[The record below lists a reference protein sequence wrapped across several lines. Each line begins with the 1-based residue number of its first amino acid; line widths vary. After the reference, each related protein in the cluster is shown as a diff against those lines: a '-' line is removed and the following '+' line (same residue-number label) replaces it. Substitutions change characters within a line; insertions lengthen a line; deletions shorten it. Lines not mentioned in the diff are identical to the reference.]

1 MVIAIVILGIFLFIA
16 LCAIGFL
23 FMILKACSK
32 YIKLDDRTAT
42 DIFFDKKNIV
52 KEYPCNLLLTLTINE
67 NLSDMLAAY
76 DFSEYEE
83 RKIIGLTIYYGDD
96 SRIKQMF
103 KGDEEKISLMYYNQK
118 VYEMKDGGYQWDFR
132 SLLQ

>member
-1 MVIAIVILGIFLFIA
+1 MVIAIVILGIFLFVA

-23 FMILKACSK
+23 FMILKAYGK
-32 YIKLDDRTAT
+32 YIKLDDKTAT

-96 SRIKQMF
+96 NKIKQMF
-103 KGDEEKISLMYYNQK
+103 KGDEEEISLMYYNQK
-118 VYEMKDGGYQWDFR
+118 VYKMKDGGYQWDFR
-132 SLLQ
+132 SLSQ

>member
-1 MVIAIVILGIFLFIA
+1 
-16 LCAIGFL
+16 
-23 FMILKACSK
+23 
-32 YIKLDDRTAT
+32 
-42 DIFFDKKNIV
+42 
-52 KEYPCNLLLTLTINE
+52 
-67 NLSDMLAAY
+67 MLAAY

-103 KGDEEKISLMYYNQK
+103 KGDEEEISLMYYNQK

-132 SLLQ
+132 SLL

>member
-1 MVIAIVILGIFLFIA
+1 MVIAIVILGIFLFVA

-32 YIKLDDRTAT
+32 YIKLDDKTAT
-42 DIFFDKKNIV
+42 NIFFDKKNIV

-67 NLSDMLAAY
+67 NLSNMLAAY

-96 SRIKQMF
+96 NRIKQMF
-103 KGDEEKISLMYYNQK
+103 KGDEEEISLMYYNQK

>member
-1 MVIAIVILGIFLFIA
+1 MVNAIVILGILLFVA

-23 FMILKACSK
+23 FMILKVCIK
-32 YIKLDDRTAT
+32 HIKLDDRTAT
-42 DIFFDKKNIV
+42 EVFFDKKNIV

-76 DFSEYEE
+76 DFSEYEG
-83 RKIIGLTIYYGDD
+83 KGIIGLTIYYGDD
-96 SRIKQMF
+96 SKIRQMF
-103 KGDEEKISLMYYNQK
+103 KGDEEEISLMYRDQK

>member
-1 MVIAIVILGIFLFIA
+1 MVIAIVILGIFLLVA

-23 FMILKACSK
+23 FMIFKASIK
-32 YIKLDDRTAT
+32 HIKLDDRTVT

-103 KGDEEKISLMYYNQK
+103 KGDEEEISLMYYNQK

-132 SLLQ
+132 SLSQ

>member
-32 YIKLDDRTAT
+32 YIKLDDKTAT
-42 DIFFDKKNIV
+42 NIFFDKKNIV

-67 NLSDMLAAY
+67 NLSDVLAAY

-103 KGDEEKISLMYYNQK
+103 KGDEEEISLMYYNQK

-132 SLLQ
+132 SLSQ

>member
-1 MVIAIVILGIFLFIA
+1 MVIAIVILGIFLFVA

-23 FMILKACSK
+23 FMILKACGK

-52 KEYPCNLLLTLTINE
+52 KEYPCNLLLTLTIDE

-83 RKIIGLTIYYGDD
+83 RRIIGLTIYYGDD
-96 SRIKQMF
+96 NKIKQMF
-103 KGDEEKISLMYYNQK
+103 KGDEEEISLMYYNQK
-118 VYEMKDGGYQWDFR
+118 VYEMKNGGYQWDFR